1 MGQIENLMDNEEVWI
16 DARSMVQSS
25 FHLRECVL
33 TEDKGNDIISEIG
46 ENKGKAA
53 TKRRNME
60 RMVKFVVAGMIMDQ
74 KIKRKQLW
82 RSNLE
87 VSCFCLGTAEFGA
100 SVSKEEAFR
109 QMNHYWEMGGNFI
122 DTAHIYNDWV
132 PGEKAR
138 SEKLIGAWMREEK
151 NREQMIIST
160 KGGHPLLE
168 TMHQSRAVPDEIR
181 KDLDESLKF
190 LETEWIDLYFLHRD
204 NKSLPVSELLGV
216 LEEAHRAG
224 KIRYYGCSN
233 WSVQRI
239 KEAVQVARENGFHGF
254 LCNQAMWSLAT
265 VNEEKLSDRTLVV
278 MDRETQ
284 QFQKEN
290 EINSMAY
297 TSLAKGYFSKKLSRL
312 EIAEPNRSIYENEIN
327 EDLAKYIKVLS
338 EDGVSPLA
346 VSMGY
351 LMEQAIPTI
360 PIISF
365 RNTEQLCEA
374 IKASFVTLGKER
386 MRQLEMLRDGI
397 KK

>member
-1 MGQIENLMDNEEVWI
+1 M
-16 DARSMVQSS
+16 
-25 FHLRECVL
+25 
-33 TEDKGNDIISEIG
+33 
-46 ENKGKAA
+46 
-53 TKRRNME
+53 
-60 RMVKFVVAGMIMDQ
+60 
-74 KIKRKQLW
+74 
-82 RSNLE
+82 
-87 VSCFCLGTAEFGA
+87 
-100 SVSKEEAFR
+100 
-109 QMNHYWEMGGNFI
+109 
-122 DTAHIYNDWV
+122 
-132 PGEKAR
+132 
-138 SEKLIGAWMREEK
+138 
-151 NREQMIIST
+151 
-160 KGGHPLLE
+160 LE